1 MEFGQSS
8 FNLDT
13 PESWLIIMAYA
24 GFWIYSYY
32 SLIVFLIHTHKE
44 NQSAT
49 NNQQLTLTP
58 PE

>member
-1 MEFGQSS
+1 MEFDRSS

-13 PESWLIIMAYA
+13 PESWLIILAYV
-24 GFWIYSYY
+24 GFWVYSYY
-32 SLIVFLIHTHKE
+32 SLVVFLIHIRKK
-44 NQSAT
+44 NQSIA